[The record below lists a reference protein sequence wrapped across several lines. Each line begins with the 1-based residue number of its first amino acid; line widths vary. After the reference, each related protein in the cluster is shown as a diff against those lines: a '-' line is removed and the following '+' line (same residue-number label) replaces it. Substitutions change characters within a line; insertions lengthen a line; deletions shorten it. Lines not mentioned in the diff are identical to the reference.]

1 MVRPHP
7 VAHQCSARQSRLH
20 YSGRVTFRPMLRL
33 TQPSA
38 HSLILVIL
46 RASVGIE
53 IIDEKGQPACVA
65 DFPGF
70 DPGAA
75 AILG

>member
-1 MVRPHP
+1 MVRRRS
-7 VAHQCSARQSRLH
+7 VAHQCSALQSRLH
-20 YSGRVTFRPMLRL
+20 YSGRVTFSPMLRL

-53 IIDEKGQPACVA
+53 IIDER
-65 DFPGF
+65 
-70 DPGAA
+70 
-75 AILG
+75 